1 MKNFLKNLLLNL
13 ALNLWGLVPA
23 LVLLILHFVFH
34 IPLKWT
40 FIALGAWVAYIA
52 VRLIVITFFSSLPKP
67 TKEEEY
73 RENKN
78 PYSNKNSR

>member
-34 IPLKWT
+34 IPLKWA

-52 VRLIVITFFSSLPKP
+52 VKVLIITLFASLPKP

-73 RENKN
+73 RKNKN